1 MMVDFS
7 DFSEYILKQF
17 VIEEKIMDDGH
28 SLFLIKKK
36 RKSYFWKHRYHTKN
50 IPHRYQQNNTLE
62 EAQESIKVYLVQ
74 ELGIHPVHQH
84 HRKSFWRKFFR
95 SISR

>member
-1 MMVDFS
+1 MVDFN
-7 DFSEYILKQF
+7 DFPDYILKQF
-17 VIEEKIMDDGH
+17 IIEERQFKDGNRM
-28 SLFLIKKK
+28 FLIKKK
-36 RKSYFWKHRYHTKN
+36 LKSYFWRVRFKTN
-50 IPHRYQQNNTLE
+50 DIPHRYQQNNTLE
-62 EAQESIKVYLVQ
+62 EAQESIKEYLVQ